1 MSVTNPSLIDIRDEG
16 VSQGRVTALDFTG
29 AGVAASVA
37 GFVGTV
43 NVPGG
48 SGSALSN
55 IVSSDRTIAVNTYEY
70 FVDWMEISNGIT
82 LTIEGQ
88 IEVG

>member
-1 MSVTNPSLIDIRDEG
+1 MSITNPSLIDIRDEG

-43 NVPGG
+43 NVPGSSGG
-48 SGSALSN
+48 SSSN
-55 IVSSDRTIAVNTYEY
+55 IVSSNTTVAVDTFLY
-70 FVDWMEISNGIT
+70 FVDWMEVSNGIT